1 MVKKFGSYRV
11 LDISPILL
19 LSTLVVFIC
28 LIRYLNRNLY
38 QPMLEYMEN
47 RDSMVQSDIDTI
59 SKNHSDAE
67 KFHQEANDVLVQAR
81 EEATSIREA
90 VIAEVKEAISA
101 ELEAKREELA
111 KSYQQFEKELESE
124 RVSLKNRL
132 LADSDS
138 IAQALK
144 ERLTSI

>member
-1 MVKKFGSYRV
+1 M

-59 SKNHSDAE
+59 SKNHSDAD

>member
-1 MVKKFGSYRV
+1 M

>member
-1 MVKKFGSYRV
+1 M

-59 SKNHSDAE
+59 AKNHSDAE

-90 VIAEVKEAISA
+90 VIAEVKEVISA
-101 ELEAKREELA
+101 KLEAKREELA

-144 ERLTSI
+144 DRLSSI

>member
-59 SKNHSDAE
+59 SKNHSDAD

>member
-1 MVKKFGSYRV
+1 M

-47 RDSMVQSDIDTI
+47 RDSMVQSDIEAI
-59 SKNHSDAE
+59 SKNHSDAD

>member
-47 RDSMVQSDIDTI
+47 RDSMVRSDIEAI
-59 SKNHSDAE
+59 SKNHSDTE
-67 KFHQEANDVLVQAR
+67 KFRQEANDVLVQAR

-101 ELEAKREELA
+101 KLEAKREELA

-144 ERLTSI
+144 ERFTSV